1 MSFIRYLDIQRFFSM
16 PSCIEGQKRWIIMKC
31 ADIMTVN
38 PKMCVPGDEIAVA
51 VGLMWDYD
59 CGIIPVVKD
68 VESKEL
74 VGIVT
79 DRDIAMHVVKHTYT
93 HPGEVQVNDCMSVNV
108 ITCQPD
114 DPIESALSAMGSH
127 HFRRMPIVD
136 EKGSCVGI
144 ISITDLL
151 LHAENMEQDVISM
164 MKQVCSRCPE
174 TPAETST
181 EASEEATA
189 EDTKVEKE
197 TTSN

>member
-1 MSFIRYLDIQRFFSM
+1 
-16 PSCIEGQKRWIIMKC
+16 MKC